1 MDYSFV
7 IPCYNSS
14 KTIRSVVEEINSTM
28 ERLMYHSFNIILVN
42 DFSSDN
48 TKEVIFDIACKYENV
63 IAISMSKNF
72 GQHAALLA

>member
-28 ERLMYHSFNIILVN
+28 SFFQYN
-42 DFSSDN
+42 FS
-48 TKEVIFDIACKYENV
+48 
-63 IAISMSKNF
+63 
-72 GQHAALLA
+72 